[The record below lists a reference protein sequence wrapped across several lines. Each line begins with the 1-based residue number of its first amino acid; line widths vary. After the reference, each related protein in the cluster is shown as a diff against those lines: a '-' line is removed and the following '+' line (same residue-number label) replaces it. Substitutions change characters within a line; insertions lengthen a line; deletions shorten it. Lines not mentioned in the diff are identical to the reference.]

1 MPACCCLPV
10 LDTSLPQC
18 HRCCIRAQD
27 LQDRD
32 RRDSS
37 RSTAPMRAA
46 DDAVILDTS
55 NLSAAEVL
63 TNASDIIRKACPWL
77 QQQQH

>member
-1 MPACCCLPV
+1 
-10 LDTSLPQC
+10 
-18 HRCCIRAQD
+18 
-27 LQDRD
+27 
-32 RRDSS
+32 
-37 RSTAPMRAA
+37 MRAA

-63 TNASDIIRKACPWL
+63 TSASDIIRKACPWL